1 MAILIDEKKRVA
13 VQGITGREGRVRTR
27 LMRDYGTNVVA
38 GVTPGKGGQSVLG
51 VPVFNTPQE
60 AVRSL
65 GQIDISVVF
74 VPAAGVKDAAIS
86 AIDAGIKLAVLV
98 PDRVPVWDAMEI
110 AAAAKANGAMF
121 LGPNTLGALSPGKGV
136 VGMIGGRAESAR
148 QWFKPC
154 VPKGVGV
161 ISRSGG
167 MASSTGYYL
176 GQAGVRISTIVHIGG
191 DAVIGIRL
199 PDAALMFEDDP
210 LTEAIVIFG
219 EIGSSQEEEL
229 GQLIVDRKITKPVI
243 AYIGGKAAR
252 EGTRFSHA
260 GAIIEGGRGTHAGK
274 VKALREAGAT
284 VVDAFGE
291 LPNAVV
297 EILKKI
303 KGESLMSEA
312 DKNAVW
318 NTAITRVEPNKVAVR
333 GYNIAELMGRVSFG
347 AAVYLTLTGELP
359 STAVARLMD
368 AILVSSID
376 HGATPPSALA
386 ARSVAS
392 TGATL
397 SASVAAGIM
406 SINRHHG
413 GAIEDCAR
421 QLKAIADCATR
432 ESISMDE
439 AATRTVATMR
449 EAGERMPGFGH
460 RLHTK
465 DPRTARLFELARDAG
480 VDGVHMQAACA
491 VEKAFAVAKKSLPI
505 NVDGA
510 IGAILADLRM
520 NPATFNGIFMIA
532 RAPGLVAH
540 VIEEQSREKPMRRI
554 DPINH
559 GYDGPPARS
568 LPTNGNE

>member
-1 MAILIDEKKRVA
+1 MAILIDERKQVL
-13 VQGITGREGRVRTR
+13 VQGITGREGRARTR
-27 LMRDYGTNVVA
+27 LMREYGTNVVA

-51 VPVFNTPQE
+51 VPVFNTPGE
-60 AVRSL
+60 AVNSL
-65 GQIDISVVF
+65 GEIDVSVVF
-74 VPAAGVKDAAIS
+74 VPAAGVKEAAIS

-148 QWFKPC
+148 QWFKPG

-199 PDAALMFEDDP
+199 SDAALMFEADP

-229 GQLIVDRKITKPVI
+229 AQLIAAGKITKPVI

-274 VKALREAGAT
+274 VKALREAGGT

-297 EILKKI
+297 EILGKM

-312 DKNAVW
+312 DKKAVW

-333 GYNIAELMGRVSFG
+333 GYDIAELMGRVSFG
-347 AAVYLTLTGELP
+347 AAVYLIVTEELP
-359 STAVARLMD
+359 SQAVARLMD

-386 ARSVAS
+386 ARTVAS

-421 QLKAIADCATR
+421 QLKAIADRATR
-432 ESISMDE
+432 ESISIDE
-439 AATRTVATMR
+439 AAARTLATMR

-465 DPRTARLFELARDAG
+465 DPRTARLFELAREAG
-480 VDGVHMQAACA
+480 VNGVHMQAASA
-491 VEKAFAVAKKSLPI
+491 VEKAFANAKKSLPI

-510 IGAILADLRM
+510 IGAILADLRI
-520 NPATFNGIFMIA
+520 NPAAFNGIFMIA
-532 RAPGLVAH
+532 RTPGLVAH
-540 VIEEQSREKPMRRI
+540 VIEEQTREKPMRRI
-554 DPINH
+554 DPVNH
-559 GYDGPPARS
+559 GYDGPPARKLLS
-568 LPTNGNE
+568 